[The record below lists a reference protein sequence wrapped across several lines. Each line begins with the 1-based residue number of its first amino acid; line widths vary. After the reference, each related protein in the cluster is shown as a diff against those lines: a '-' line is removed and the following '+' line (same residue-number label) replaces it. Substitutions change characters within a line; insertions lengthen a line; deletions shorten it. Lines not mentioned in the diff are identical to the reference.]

1 MGVTLFGY
9 VFFRSA
15 SFTRAWEILRG
26 MLGLNG
32 FAWRA
37 EYGSFTR
44 EKYHDI
50 VLGTALVLFCPNR
63 QTIMQWDWVGDY
75 GYALAFTL
83 LAAISV
89 LNLANPPAF
98 VYFQF

>member
-1 MGVTLFGY
+1 MTLFGY

-15 SFTRAWEILRG
+15 TFTRAWEILRG
-26 MLGLNG
+26 MLGFNG
-32 FAWRA
+32 FAWRR
-37 EYGSFTR
+37 EFGSFTR

-50 VLGTALVLFCPNR
+50 IDRAADNVLFCPNR
-63 QTIMQWDWVGDY
+63 QTIMQWEWLGDY
-75 GYALAFTL
+75 AYAVAFTV
-83 LAAISV
+83 LAVISV